1 MSTPLRGSSG
11 GRTSRTLSSPRP
23 EPGIAT
29 GLAEAGTP
37 SGLPDEAEDEDVP
50 LGVPA
55 DEDEVDRELPGFPE
69 GDIDTAG

>member
-1 MSTPLRGSSG
+1 MS
-11 GRTSRTLSSPRP
+11 RP
-23 EPGIAT
+23 PETEP
-29 GLAEAGTP
+29 P
-37 SGLPDEAEDEDVP
+37 SGLPEEDEGEDVP